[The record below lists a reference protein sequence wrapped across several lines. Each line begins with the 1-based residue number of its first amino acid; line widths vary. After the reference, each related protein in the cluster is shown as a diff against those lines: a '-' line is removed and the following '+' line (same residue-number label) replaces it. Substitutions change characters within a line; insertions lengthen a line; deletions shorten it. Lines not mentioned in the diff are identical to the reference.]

1 MGTQPIRQRYVDQV
15 KLDANGAGEVSFTM
29 RADFLLTQTIWRVT
43 PPATVLPAN
52 VKQTTAV
59 CTINGEDW
67 EGTYSGNQDSSGSM
81 HMMVASDVFTCRWTG
96 GDPNGFAQLT
106 LRGVEY
112 PPGTGMQ
119 LYSAG
124 SGSGPPVAG
133 SAGPSNPI
141 LGGNVLIRTAMQ
153 SRNFQAGVA
162 GWQITAAGAAE
173 FNSAVIRGSLS
184 ADNGNVLV
192 NDTGV
197 TITGT
202 QQIVTIVDGGLF
214 VHENP
219 DTGSYLQLAAAA
231 SFGGLIFLEPDNS
244 ITPGVTYDPA
254 AIYAAA
260 DETVSAS
267 RPFLII
273 ASPNV
278 HGKGH
283 SSIALRG
290 QASDSASD
298 DSFIE
303 LSNPVKLGSAV
314 SVSQI
319 GSTTNGT
326 TTSTFF
332 VNTLT
337 TTGIFGAVFIAPPSG
352 AVLIIG
358 RAVGGNNTAGLYSLL
373 DFSVK
378 QNNTIGSGGTIR
390 GTNNSTASVVQSAT
404 ANNQSEHCVTDIVT
418 GLDPGAVLNVAL
430 EYSAPSGGTA
440 TYNRRHV
447 TVIPLGSV

>member
-1 MGTQPIRQRYVDQV
+1 
-15 KLDANGAGEVSFTM
+15 
-29 RADFLLTQTIWRVT
+29 
-43 PPATVLPAN
+43 
-52 VKQTTAV
+52 
-59 CTINGEDW
+59 
-67 EGTYSGNQDSSGSM
+67 
-81 HMMVASDVFTCRWTG
+81 
-96 GDPNGFAQLT
+96 
-106 LRGVEY
+106 
-112 PPGTGMQ
+112 
-119 LYSAG
+119 
-124 SGSGPPVAG
+124 
-133 SAGPSNPI
+133 
-141 LGGNVLIRTAMQ
+141 
-153 SRNFQAGVA
+153 
-162 GWQITAAGAAE
+162 
-173 FNSAVIRGSLS
+173 
-184 ADNGNVLV
+184 VLV

-202 QQIVTIVDGGLF
+202 QQVVTIVDGGLF
-214 VHENP
+214 VKENP

-231 SFGGLIFLEPDNS
+231 SFGGLVFLKPDNS

-260 DETVSAS
+260 NETITSS
-267 RPFLII
+267 RPFLIV

-278 HGKGH
+278 HTKGH
-283 SSIALRG
+283 SSIALYG

-298 DSFIE
+298 DSYIDLSDPVE
-303 LSNPVKLGSAV
+303 LGGAV
-314 SVSQI
+314 AVAAT
-319 GSTTNGT
+319 GNTTNGT

-337 TTGIFGAVFIAPPSG
+337 TTGIFGAVFTAPPSG

-378 QNNTIGSGGTIR
+378 QNNVIGSGGTIR
-390 GTNNSTASVVQSAT
+390 GTSNNTASVIQSGT
-404 ANNQSEHCVTDIVT
+404 ANNQGEHCVTDIVT

-447 TVIPLGSV
+447 TVIPILSM

>member
-1 MGTQPIRQRYVDQV
+1 MGTQPIRQRYVQQV
-15 KLDANGAGEVSFTM
+15 KLDANGSGSVSITM
-29 RADFLLTQTIWRVT
+29 RADFLLTQTIWVVT
-43 PPATVLPAN
+43 PPSNITTP
-52 VKQTTAV
+52 KQTTAV
-59 CTINGEDW
+59 CQINGEAW
-67 EGTYSGNQDSSGSM
+67 EGTYSGNQDSSGSV
-81 HMMVASDVFTCRWTG
+81 HMMIASDVFTCTWTG
-96 GDPNGFAQLT
+96 GDANGTAQLT

-112 PPGTGMQ
+112 PPGTGMDI
-119 LYSAG
+119 YSTG

-260 DETVSAS
+260 NETVSAS
-267 RPFLII
+267 RPFMIL

-278 HGKGH
+278 HTKGH
-283 SSIALRG
+283 SSIALYG

-298 DSFIE
+298 DSYID
-303 LSNPVKLGSAV
+303 LSDPVKLGGAV
-314 SVSQI
+314 TVPQA
-319 GSTTNGT
+319 GNATNGT
-326 TTSTFF
+326 TTSTAFT
-332 VNTLT
+332 NTLT
-337 TTGIFGAVFIAPPSG
+337 TTGIFGAVFTAPPSG
-352 AVLIIG
+352 SVLIIA
-358 RAVGGNNTAGLYSLL
+358 RAVASNNTVSQFALL
-373 DFSVK
+373 DFYVQ
-378 QNNTIGSGGTIR
+378 QNNVIGSGGLLRPATD
-390 GTNNSTASVVQSAT
+390 GTAGVVQSAV
-404 ANNQSEHCVTDIVT
+404 AGNQGQVVCWDVVT
-418 GLDPGAVLNVAL
+418 GLDPGAILNVSLGYKTGAG
-430 EYSAPSGGTA
+430 GGTA

-447 TVIPLGSV
+447 TVIPLPSV

>member
-1 MGTQPIRQRYVDQV
+1 MPTKPIRQRYVDQV
-15 KLDANGAGEVSFTM
+15 KLDATGSGSISFTM

-43 PPATVLPAN
+43 PPSNITSP
-52 VKQTTAV
+52 KQTTAV
-59 CTINGEDW
+59 CTINADDW
-67 EGTYSGNQDSSGSM
+67 EGTYSGNQDQSGSM
-81 HMMVASDVFTCRWTG
+81 HMMIASDVFTCTWTG
-96 GDPNGFAQLT
+96 GDPNGVAQLT

-112 PPGTGMQ
+112 PPGTGMDI
-119 LYSAG
+119 YSTG

-141 LGGNVLIRTAMQ
+141 LGGNVLIRTAIQ
-153 SRNFQAGVA
+153 SRNFQAGSA

-202 QQIVTIVDGGLF
+202 QQVVTIVDGGLF
-214 VHENP
+214 VRENP
-219 DTGSYLQLAAAA
+219 NTGSYLQLAAAA

-254 AIYAAA
+254 AMYAAA
-260 DETVSAS
+260 DETLTSS
-267 RPFLII
+267 RPFLIL

-290 QASDSASD
+290 QASDSVTD

-303 LSNPVKLGSAV
+303 LSDPVKLGSAV

-319 GSTTNGT
+319 GNTTNGT

-378 QNNTIGSGGTIR
+378 QNNVIGSGGTIR
-390 GTNNSTASVVQSAT
+390 GTNNNTASVVQSAT

-447 TVIPLGSV
+447 TVIPLPSV